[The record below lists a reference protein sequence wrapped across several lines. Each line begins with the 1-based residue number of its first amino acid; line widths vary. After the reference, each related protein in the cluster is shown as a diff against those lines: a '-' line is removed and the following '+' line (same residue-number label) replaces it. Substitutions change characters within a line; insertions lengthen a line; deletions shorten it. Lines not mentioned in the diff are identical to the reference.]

1 MLKGTGGFHHA
12 QNIVLLMLVT
22 PEITIPVGAQFYRP
36 DPVLREWHK
45 QEKKLIKKGVKK
57 KDRPSQPARQA
68 DYPTRGEL
76 ACSLLEQFKL
86 DYPQLV
92 IKAILADSA
101 YRASEIH

>member
-1 MLKGTGGFHHA
+1 ML
-12 QNIVLLMLVT
+12 LLLVT
-22 PEITIPVGAQFYRP
+22 AEITIPVGAEFYRP
-36 DPVLREWHK
+36 DPVLTEWNK

-57 KDRPSQPARQA
+57 KDRPAKPARQA

-92 IKAILADSA
+92 IKRPLAPIPINLGCV
-101 YRASEIH
+101 R